1 MNILDILIGLP
12 DLHTENL
19 ELKLHE
25 ERAKYLVC
33 ELKCPFEGSL
43 NQYINFI
50 RKMILKNIIEKGRME
65 DEKAPMLNFI
75 FTSPQGT
82 EIDLRLCSKEVM
94 SRAKPLLMK
103 ILEKEAHGWFP
114 DFREKIISELKARN
128 LGNAELEHEANKR
141 ISAEYLRRICAA
153 VSESSE
159 LNEIGK
165 GISKLLA
172 DQVHV
177 LPLPVLLQV
186 HHHEKNVPVAG
197 DEDVLVLHLDV
208 VELLEGVF
216 EKAGHSS
223 YGAAHLKGLEERC
236 Y

>member
-43 NQYINFI
+43 SQYVNFI
-50 RKMILKNIIEKGRME
+50 RKMIVKNSREKGRME

-75 FTSPQGT
+75 FHTPQGT
-82 EIDLRLCSKEVM
+82 EIDLRLCSQEVM

-103 ILEKEAHGWFP
+103 ILEREAHGWFP

-128 LGNAELEHEANKR
+128 LSNSELEHEANKR
-141 ISAEYLRRICAA
+141 ISSEYLRRVCAA
-153 VSESSE
+153 VADSSE
-159 LNEIGK
+159 INDIGP
-165 GISKLLA
+165 GISKLLS
-172 DQVHV
+172 DQVQAGV
-177 LPLPVLLQV
+177 IYQEALEKTEQILKKKQIEEEKLLREKYPIRSNIPAWVSFKTLKVTLFLPEMYL
-186 HHHEKNVPVAG
+186 
-197 DEDVLVLHLDV
+197 
-208 VELLEGVF
+208 
-216 EKAGHSS
+216 
-223 YGAAHLKGLEERC
+223 C
-236 Y
+236 